1 MIRSE
6 VKDALS
12 RVLIRDLETEKESEL
27 SITDET
33 VISPSI
39 ALYQRDK
46 NTDNIYIGYE
56 SPKPPQE
63 YINII
68 LLPKKK
74 AC

>member
-56 SPKPPQE
+56 S
-63 YINII
+63 
-68 LLPKKK
+68 
-74 AC
+74 